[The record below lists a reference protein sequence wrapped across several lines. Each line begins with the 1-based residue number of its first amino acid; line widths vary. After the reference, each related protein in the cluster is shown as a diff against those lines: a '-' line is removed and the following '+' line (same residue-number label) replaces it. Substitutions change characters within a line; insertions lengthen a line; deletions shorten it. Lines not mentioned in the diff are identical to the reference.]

1 MIKKP
6 DLNITP
12 FVDIMLVLLAILM
25 VSVTATTFEEKQVN
39 LPQGSKTHLSQKKA
53 TINIVIK
60 KDGEVLV
67 NDKKYSIDN
76 FLENFNLQF
85 GQYDKN
91 SLVYIAADKDIK
103 YALFMK
109 IYADVVKTGF
119 TQIGLLTKWDF

>member
-25 VSVTATTFEEKQVN
+25 VSVTATTFEEKQVE
-39 LPQGSKTHLSQKKA
+39 LPKGSKSHLSQKKA

-60 KDGEVLV
+60 KDGEILV
-67 NDKKYSIDN
+67 NSKKYKIKN
-76 FLENFNLQF
+76 FLENFNLEF

-103 YALFMK
+103 YKFFMQ

-119 TQIGLLTKWDF
+119 TQIGLLTK

>member
-60 KDGEVLV
+60 KNGEVFV
-67 NDKKYSIDN
+67 NDKKYSIKN

-103 YALFMK
+103 YKLFMK

-119 TQIGLLTKWDF
+119 TQIGLLTK

>member
-25 VSVTATTFEEKQVN
+25 VSVTATTYQEKNVN
-39 LPQGSKTHLSQKKA
+39 LPEGSKTTHAVKKA

-60 KDGEVLV
+60 KNNEILV
-67 NDKKYSIDN
+67 NHKKYELKN
-76 FLENFNLQF
+76 FLENFNLEY
-85 GQYDKN
+85 GNYDKN

-103 YALFMK
+103 YNLFMK
-109 IYADVVKTGF
+109 VYSSVVKLGF
-119 TQIGLLTKWDF
+119 TQIGLLTK